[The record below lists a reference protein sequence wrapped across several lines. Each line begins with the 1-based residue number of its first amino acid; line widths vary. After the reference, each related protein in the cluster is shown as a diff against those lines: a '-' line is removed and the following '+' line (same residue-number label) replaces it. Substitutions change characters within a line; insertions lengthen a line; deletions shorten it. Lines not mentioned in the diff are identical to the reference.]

1 MWTLEQARSAT
12 TCTPFE
18 GSNTAVTPKRAPF
31 RYPTPLKY
39 HCGAI
44 NAVQLSEAR
53 IKKVIDEINV
63 DIGKE
68 GMLYNNERKK
78 SGLLKKRN

>member
-1 MWTLEQARSAT
+1 M
-12 TCTPFE
+12 
-18 GSNTAVTPKRAPF
+18 TPKRAPF

>member
-1 MWTLEQARSAT
+1 MWTVEQARSAS
-12 TCTPFE
+12 CTPFE
-18 GSNTAVTPKRAPF
+18 GSNSAVTPKRAPF

-63 DIGKE
+63 GISIE
-68 GMLYNNERKK
+68 GMLYN
-78 SGLLKKRN
+78 